1 VPVFLAAAAVTRHPR
16 TPPARAEPDLTR
28 RGAAEGAIV
37 SQDTA
42 EHPLP
47 LTVLAEDERIFR
59 DSVREFAEAQV
70 RPLVREM
77 DEHARIPR
85 SLIDRLFE
93 LGVMGIEIPES
104 YGGSGGT
111 FFHSVL
117 AVEELSRVD
126 PSVGVLVD
134 VQNTLV
140 INALLRW
147 GNDDVKRRYLPALA
161 AGTVGAYAL
170 SEAGSG
176 SDAFALTTRAREDG
190 DTFVLSGRKLW
201 ITNGNEA
208 DLFLVFATIDP
219 AAGYRGITAFLVERG
234 FEGFSVGKKEDK
246 LGIRASS
253 TCELILEACRVPRA
267 NILGEPGKGY
277 KSAIETLNEGRIG
290 IGAQM
295 IGLAKGAL
303 QHAIAYTKE
312 RKQFGK
318 AIAEFQAVQHQLA
331 RAAVEV
337 EAATLTVYNAARLRE
352 ANRPFLTE
360 AAICKIFS
368 SEVAERVASL
378 AVNLFGGNG
387 FVKEYPVEKLY
398 RDAKI
403 GQIYEG
409 TSNLQLQTIA
419 KQLLG

>member
-1 VPVFLAAAAVTRHPR
+1 MA
-16 TPPARAEPDLTR
+16 
-28 RGAAEGAIV
+28 
-37 SQDTA
+37 
-42 EHPLP
+42 P
-47 LTVLAEDERIFR
+47 LTTLSEDERLLR
-59 DSVREFAEAQV
+59 DSVYEFADREI

-77 DEHARIPR
+77 DEHAK
-85 SLIDRLFE
+85 IDPAIIRKLFD
-93 LGVMGIEIPES
+93 LGVMGIEIPDA
-104 YGGSGGT
+104 YGGGGAS

-117 AVEELSRVD
+117 AVEAVSRVD

-140 INALLRW
+140 INAFLRW
-147 GNDDVKRRYLPALA
+147 GTEEQKKRILPKMA
-161 AGTVGAYAL
+161 TDTIGAYAL

-176 SDAFALTTRAREDG
+176 SDAFAMATRATERDG
-190 DTFVLSGRKLW
+190 QWVITGRKLW

-208 DLFLVFATIDP
+208 NLFIVFANVNP
-219 AAGYRGITAFLVERG
+219 ESGYRGITAFVVERG
-234 FEGFSVGKKEDK
+234 FPGFSVGKKEDK

-253 TCELILEACRVPRA
+253 TCELLFEECRVPKA
-267 NILGEPGKGY
+267 NVLGEVGKGY
-277 KSAIETLNEGRIG
+277 KVAIETLNEGRIG

-295 IGLAKGAL
+295 LGLAQGAL
-303 QHAIAYTKE
+303 DHAIAYTKE

-331 RAAVEV
+331 RAATEV
-337 EAATLTVYNAARLRE
+337 EAARLLVYNAARLRD
-352 ANRPFLTE
+352 AKLPFLTE
-360 AAICKIFS
+360 AAMCKVFT
-368 SEVAERVASL
+368 SEVAERTASL

-409 TSNLQLQTIA
+409 TTNLQLQTIA
-419 KQLLG
+419 KNILE

>member
-1 VPVFLAAAAVTRHPR
+1 M
-16 TPPARAEPDLTR
+16 
-28 RGAAEGAIV
+28 
-37 SQDTA
+37 Q
-42 EHPLP
+42 P
-47 LTVLAEDERIFR
+47 LTILAEDERLLR
-59 DSVREFAEAQV
+59 DSVYEFADKEI

-77 DEHARIPR
+77 DEHAKFTPA
-85 SLIDRLFE
+85 LIEKLFA
-93 LGVMGIEIPES
+93 LGVMAIEIPDS
-104 YGGSGGT
+104 YGGGGAS

-117 AVEELSRVD
+117 AVEALSRVD
-126 PSVGVLVD
+126 PSVGVMVD

-147 GNDDVKRRYLPALA
+147 GNDDIKKRFLPRMATDLI
-161 AGTVGAYAL
+161 GAYAL

-176 SDAFALTTRAREDG
+176 SDAFALTTRAVERDG
-190 DTFVLSGRKLW
+190 DFVLTGRKLW

-208 DLFLVFATIDP
+208 GLFIVFANVNPD
-219 AAGYRGITAFLVERG
+219 AGYRGITAFLVERG
-234 FEGFSVGKKEDK
+234 TAGFAVGKKEDK

-253 TCELILEACRVPRA
+253 TCELLFEECRVPKA
-267 NILGEPGKGY
+267 NVLGEVGKGY
-277 KSAIETLNEGRIG
+277 KVAIETLNEGRIG

-295 IGLAKGAL
+295 IGLAQGAL
-303 QHAIAYTKE
+303 DHTIAYTRE

-318 AIAEFQAVQHQLA
+318 AIAEFQSVQHQIA
-331 RAAVEV
+331 RAATDI
-337 EAATLTVYNAARLRE
+337 EAARLLVYNAARLRD
-352 ANRPFLTE
+352 AKLPFLTE
-360 AAICKIFS
+360 AAMCKIFS
-368 SEVAERVASL
+368 SEVAERTASL

-419 KQLLG
+419 KNLLG